1 MATAAQEFGRLR
13 AFVWPIHRH
22 ELHRFIPTLLIFFL
36 ICFNYNI
43 LRAAKDSLV
52 VTAPFSGAEAIP
64 FIKVWAILP
73 SALLMT
79 FLYTRFSNYLKREH
93 VFYAM
98 MSVFLVFFIIFAF
111 FLYPHRDALHPHE
124 LASELEQKWPL
135 GLHGLI
141 AMIRNWTCTAYYI
154 MSEMWST
161 IIMTVLF
168 WGFANEV
175 TSIKEAK
182 RFYAVLG
189 IGANVAGIFS
199 GWSATAL
206 SRLSFHISLP
216 FGRDAWEQSVALM
229 SAIVIVNCI
238 LCMILF
244 RYLHTKGYRSS
255 ADNKSPNPAMVPEK
269 NFRMGLRESFAYLA
283 RSRYLVCIAV
293 IVVMY
298 NLALNLVEVVWKDQ
312 VKQLYPNP
320 SDFNAYMGQVLTAIG
335 VVATLIA
342 MFASANILR
351 KFPWTFGALITPIIV
366 TVTGILFFS
375 FTLFK
380 DNGLGMLAG
389 LLGTSPLIIGV
400 FFGAM
405 QNCLARASKYTLFDA
420 TKEIAFIP
428 LSRES
433 KLKGKAAIDGVGSRL
448 GKSGGSI
455 IHQGLLMFLGTVSMS
470 TPYVALILLGVI
482 VAWVI
487 AVRTLG
493 KEFQDLTARH
503 EKLDLGVDQPSQ
515 NGLQQIPQS
524 SN

>member
-1 MATAAQEFGRLR
+1 MNTGVKDFGKLR
-13 AFVWPIHRH
+13 AFVWPIHKH
-22 ELHRFIPTLLIFFL
+22 ELSKLVPMLLIFFL

-43 LRAAKDSLV
+43 LRATKDSLV
-52 VTAPFSGAEAIP
+52 ITAPFSGAEAIP

-73 SALLMT
+73 SALFMT
-79 FLYTRFSNYLKREH
+79 FLYTRFSNSLKREH

-98 MSVFLVFFIIFAF
+98 MSVFLAFFILFAF
-111 FLYPHRDALHPHE
+111 FLYPYRESLHPH
-124 LASELEQKWPL
+124 LFADSLEQSLPL
-135 GLHGLI
+135 GFHGMI

-175 TSIKEAK
+175 TSINAAK

-189 IGANVAGIFS
+189 IGANIAGILS
-199 GWSATAL
+199 GWTATKL
-206 SRLSFHISLP
+206 SRLEFRSILP
-216 FGRDAWEQSVALM
+216 FGSNGWDQSVAVMLG
-229 SAIVIVNCI
+229 IVIINCA
-238 LCMILF
+238 LCMLLF
-244 RYLHTKGYRSS
+244 RYLHRKGYRTEDTAINSQLT
-255 ADNKSPNPAMVPEK
+255 PAQEK
-269 NFRMGLRESFAYLA
+269 PFRMGLRESFSYLA
-283 RSRYLVCIAV
+283 KSRYLISIAI

-320 SDFNAYMGQVLTAIG
+320 SDFNAYMGQVLTGIG
-335 VVATLIA
+335 IIATLIA
-342 MFASANILR
+342 IFASANILR
-351 KFPWTFGALITPIIV
+351 KFSWTIGALITPIIV

-380 DNGLGMLAG
+380 DSGLGVIAG
-389 LLGTSPLIIGV
+389 WVGATPLMISV

-448 GKSGGSI
+448 GKSGGSL
-455 IHQGLLMFLGTVSMS
+455 IHQGLLMLLGTVSMS
-470 TPYVALILLGVI
+470 TPYVALILLGVL
-482 VAWVI
+482 VAWSI

-493 KEFQDLTARH
+493 KEFQDLSVKQ
-503 EKLDLGVDQPSQ
+503 EKPDIS
-515 NGLQQIPQS
+515 IPLPIQTEIQTTNS
-524 SN
+524 F

>member
-1 MATAAQEFGRLR
+1 MAAVENEFGRLR

-22 ELHRFIPTLLIFFL
+22 ELSRFVPMLLIFFL

-79 FLYTRFSNYLKREH
+79 FLYTRFSNHLKREH

-98 MSVFLVFFIIFAF
+98 ISLFLVFFILFAF
-111 FLYPHRDALHPHE
+111 FLYPYRESLHPHA
-124 LASELEQKWPL
+124 LANRLEQEWPL
-135 GLHGLI
+135 GCRGFI
-141 AMIRNWTCTAYYI
+141 AMFRNWTCTTYYI

-175 TSIKEAK
+175 TSIREAK

-189 IGANVAGIFS
+189 IGANVAGILS
-199 GWSATAL
+199 GWAATTL
-206 SRLSFHISLP
+206 SRLSFHVFLP
-216 FGRDAWEQSVALM
+216 FGTDAWEQSVAIM
-229 SAIVIVNCI
+229 SAIVIINCVLCI
-238 LCMILF
+238 LLF
-244 RYLHTKGYRSS
+244 RFLHIKGYAASTTFHSS
-255 ADNKSPNPAMVPEK
+255 SQPSAEKS
-269 NFRMGLRESFAYLA
+269 FRMGLRESFSYLA
-283 RSRYLVCIAV
+283 KSRYLICIAL

-312 VKQLYPNP
+312 VKQLHPNP
-320 SDFNAYMGQVLTAIG
+320 SDFNAYMGQVLTAVG

-366 TVTGILFFS
+366 AAASILFFS

-380 DNGLGMLAG
+380 DTELGILASF
-389 LLGTSPLIIGV
+389 LGTTPLLLSV

-420 TKEIAFIP
+420 TKEMAFIP

-470 TPYVALILLGVI
+470 TPYVALILLAVI
-482 VAWVI
+482 AIWVI

-493 KEFQDLTARH
+493 KEFTELTVRH
-503 EKLDLGVDQPSQ
+503 EKLHVDEPQVTTAT
-515 NGLQQIPQS
+515 LQQLPQS

>member
-1 MATAAQEFGRLR
+1 MDSAAKDFGRLR
-13 AFVWPIHRH
+13 AFIWPIHRN
-22 ELHRFIPTLLIFFL
+22 ELSRFVPMLLIFFL
-36 ICFNYNI
+36 ICFNYSI
-43 LRAAKDSLV
+43 LRATKDSLV

-73 SALLMT
+73 SALIMT
-79 FLYTRFSNYLKREH
+79 FLYTRFSNLLKREQ

-98 MSVFLVFFIIFAF
+98 MSIFLAFFLIFTF
-111 FLYPHRDALHPHE
+111 FLYPYRDSLHPHD
-124 LASELEQKWPL
+124 LANRLEHTWPL
-135 GLHGLI
+135 GCHGFI

-175 TSIKEAK
+175 TSVKAAK

-189 IGANVAGIFS
+189 IGANLAAVFS
-199 GWSATAL
+199 GWAATVL
-206 SRLSFHISLP
+206 SRINFHPFLP
-216 FGRDAWEQSVALM
+216 FGTNAWEQSVVLM
-229 SAIVIVNCI
+229 SAIVIVNCV
-238 LCMILF
+238 LCMFLF
-244 RYLHTKGYRSS
+244 RYLHIKARTG
-255 ADNKSPNPAMVPEK
+255 APASGISLSGTHPEK
-269 NFRMGLRESFAYLA
+269 NFRMGLRESFLYLA
-283 RSRYLVCIAV
+283 KSRYLVCIAV

-335 VVATLIA
+335 VVATFIS
-342 MFASANILR
+342 MFASAKILR
-351 KFPWTFGALITPIIV
+351 KFPWTFGASITPIIV

-380 DNGLGMLAG
+380 DTGLGVIAAF
-389 LLGTSPLIIGV
+389 LGTTPLMISV
-400 FFGAM
+400 FFGAT

-455 IHQGLLMFLGTVSMS
+455 IHQGLLMLLGTVSMS

-482 VAWVI
+482 AAWII

-493 KEFQDLTARH
+493 KEFQDLTTRQ
-503 EKLDLGVDQPSQ
+503 EKLDVPAPAPVSGELQAPS
-515 NGLQQIPQS
+515 S
-524 SN
+524 